1 LESTKKGCG
10 GTCEGTGDVY
20 TIPRI
25 IMRVHSSL
33 FFLMQVNS
41 NSLVS
46 EQEKSAVADIA
57 AAAARKQMGEDGAYK
72 VTV

>member
-1 LESTKKGCG
+1 
-10 GTCEGTGDVY
+10 
-20 TIPRI
+20 
-25 IMRVHSSL
+25 MRVHSSL